1 MSKIINVTV
10 ANRVATYHRRDG
22 AIVCGNSDYQIR
34 FVFDAEWEEHPT
46 KTARFITGGE
56 PVDVEFTGD
65 TVTAPVLQGIRSVKV
80 GVYAGNLR
88 TTTSA
93 LIPCELSILC
103 GGGEPKEPTSSLY
116 AEIMEALNEI
126 RR

>member
-1 MSKIINVTV
+1 MAKILNVSV

-22 AIVCGNSDYQIR
+22 AIVCGNSDYSIR
-34 FVFDAEWEEHPT
+34 FIFDAEWDEHPT
-46 KTARFITGGE
+46 KTARFIAGGE

-65 TVTAPVLQGIRSVKV
+65 TVTAPALHGVWMVKV

-93 LIPCELSILC
+93 IIPCELSILC
-103 GGGEPKEPTSSLY
+103 GGGEPVEPTSSFY
-116 AEIMEALNEI
+116 AQIMEALNEN
-126 RR
+126 R